1 MDKANSQLFLLH
13 FFSLHPPRTVI
24 LFHRKSTRSTIKFLE
39 KREVVVL
46 QTGKNTTCKHMFGQV
61 LREHSR
67 QHVQWKLLVLLMTKR
82 KKNVFSFQ
90 KEVKHSACLLEGLL
104 YQISSCRTWWVQ
116 SQINLH
122 YIISLLSEYSKVIV
136 PNHLPADLNS
146 LFWV

>member
-46 QTGKNTTCKHMFGQV
+46 QTGKTTTCKHMFGQV

-82 KKNVFSFQ
+82 RKLCFFIPKRG
-90 KEVKHSACLLEGLL
+90 KTACLLEGLL